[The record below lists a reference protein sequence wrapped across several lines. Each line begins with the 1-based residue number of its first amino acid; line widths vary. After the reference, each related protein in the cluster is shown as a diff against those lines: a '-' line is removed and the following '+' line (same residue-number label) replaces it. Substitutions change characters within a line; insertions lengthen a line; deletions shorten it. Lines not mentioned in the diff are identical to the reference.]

1 MKLVAADATSPIL
14 KVTGQLML
22 PKSLPAEFNP
32 TRIAWDLKHRTNH
45 RPYEAFFQE
54 RKAPQIPESFLKPH
68 SLWLEIGAGTGQ
80 FFEALAR
87 LNPEKNLVAIERD
100 RMRGKRLA
108 RRTEESGLG
117 NFLGIR
123 GNAIAAAMTG
133 LKPESLERIY
143 ILYPCPWPKNSQRK
157 HRWHFHPTM
166 PKLVEALEKNGLLIL
181 ASDQKFYVEEAH
193 YVWKEK
199 YGLEVLKFG
208 EVSPHPLNALELFPG
223 GRTKFERSFL
233 AAGQPCYELIVRKA
247 PPSTLLSAQPK

>member
-1 MKLVAADATSPIL
+1 
-14 KVTGQLML
+14 ML
-22 PKSLPAEFNP
+22 LKSLPPEFNIS
-32 TRIAWDLKHRTNH
+32 RIDWDLKHNNNH
-45 RPYEAFFQE
+45 SPYESFFKN
-54 RKAPQIPESFLKPH
+54 RKAPEIPESFFKKQ

-80 FFEALAR
+80 FFETLAR
-87 LNPEKNLVAIERD
+87 LHPEKNLVAIERD

-108 RRTEESGLG
+108 RRTQESGLK

-123 GNAIAAAMTG
+123 GNAISAAMTG
-133 LKPESLERIY
+133 LPHESLERIY

-166 PKLVEALEKNGLLIL
+166 PKLVEALEPQGLLIL

-193 YVWKEK
+193 YVWKER

-208 EVSPHPLNALELFPG
+208 EVSSHPLNALDYFPG

-233 AAGQPCYELIVRKA
+233 ASGQPCHELIVRK
-247 PPSTLLSAQPK
+247 SKN